1 MADYKCTVKYSS
13 KELTNREK
21 ILAKDTTNAIKLD
34 TLLQPGEKV
43 VITPDYYV
51 ILDVH
56 NEKSDTKDYEQYM
69 IFDKSGA
76 KYYTGSPSFWESFSD
91 IYEEMGGE
99 EFSVEAY
106 KVESRNFKGKHFLTC
121 SII

>member
-34 TLLQPGEKV
+34 ELLKPEDKL
-43 VITPDYYV
+43 VITPDYYAV
-51 ILDVH
+51 LDVH
-56 NEKSDTKDYEQYM
+56 NEKSDTIDYEQYM
-69 IFDKSGA
+69 IFDKSGT
-76 KYYTGSPSFWESFSD
+76 KYYTGSPSFWESFTD
-91 IYEEMGGE
+91 IFEEMGGE
-99 EFSVEAY
+99 EFSVEVY
-106 KVESRNFKGKHFLTC
+106 KVESRNYKGKYFLTC